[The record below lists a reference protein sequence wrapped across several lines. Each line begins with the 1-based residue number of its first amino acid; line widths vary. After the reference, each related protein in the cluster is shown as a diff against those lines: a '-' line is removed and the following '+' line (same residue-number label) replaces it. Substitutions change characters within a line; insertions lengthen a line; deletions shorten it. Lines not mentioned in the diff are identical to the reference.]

1 MNKPLTIPL
10 RTSRGQNARE
20 HHHARA
26 KRVKA
31 ERSAVAW
38 SLLGKPK
45 PALPCVVH
53 MTRIAPSNG
62 LDDDNLTGAL
72 KAVRDQ
78 IAEWLGVDDKDTA
91 RVAYRCHQERG
102 PWGVRIE
109 FASPERFMRATEGL
123 RPLPPREMPPE
134 LRLLTV
140 RRIDGSRARIV
151 CSGCR
156 QEGFEKQGDLY
167 HCWNCDGEGDT
178 LKADGDGWLLVKRA
192 RVPA

>member
-38 SLLGKPK
+38 LLLGKPK

-91 RVAYRCHQERG
+91 RVKYVCHQERG
-102 PWGVRIE
+102 PWGVRIA
-109 FASPERFMRATEGL
+109 FASEDEFLRSVKGL
-123 RPLPPREMPPE
+123 RPLGPNDPLPE
-134 LRLLTV
+134 LRMLTA
-140 RRIDGSRARIV
+140 RCSDGSRVRIV
-151 CSGCR
+151 CSGCGTD
-156 QEGFEKQGDLY
+156 GFEKHGALY
-167 HCWNCDGEGDT
+167 HCWNCNGAGDT
-178 LKADGDGWLLVKRA
+178 LTADGDGWLLVKRA
-192 RVPA
+192 GVPA

>member
-91 RVAYRCHQERG
+91 RVKYVCHQERG
-102 PWGVRIE
+102 PWGVRIA
-109 FASPERFMRATEGL
+109 FASEDEFLRSVKGL
-123 RPLPPREMPPE
+123 RPLGPNDPLPE
-134 LRLLTV
+134 LRMLTA
-140 RRIDGSRARIV
+140 RCSDGSRVRIV
-151 CSGCR
+151 CSGCGTD
-156 QEGFEKQGDLY
+156 GFEKQGDLY
-167 HCWNCDGEGDT
+167 HCWNCDGKGDT
-178 LKADGDGWLLVKRA
+178 LKANGDGWLLVKRA
-192 RVPA
+192 GVPA